1 MLYFLAV
8 VAALRTLQQKIHRLE
23 LERSHAEEN
32 LCSLSVAAAQY
43 KKALEHESFKN
54 DTAHHKLMQQRKGI
68 SPSDKV

>member
-8 VAALRTLQQKIHRLE
+8 VAALRTLQEKIHYLE

-43 KKALEHESFKN
+43 KKALDHESFKN

-68 SPSDKV
+68 SLSDKV